1 VAALDLPV
9 GVNGESKEGVRDKA
23 RLKVPLLYN
32 ICIPVFNVQDRI
44 MRIIVGNLPEDVTE
58 DGIREALSDVAPVS
72 SVKLVPEGG
81 APSAMIEMEMTRA
94 EAEALAR
101 RIQGRI
107 YEGRE
112 LRAWVP
118 LFDWK

>member
-1 VAALDLPV
+1 
-9 GVNGESKEGVRDKA
+9 
-23 RLKVPLLYN
+23 
-32 ICIPVFNVQDRI
+32 

-58 DGIREALSDVAPVS
+58 DGIRETLSDVAPVS
-72 SVKLVPEGG
+72 TVKLVPEGG
-81 APSAMIEMEMTRA
+81 TPSAMIEMEMTRA

-107 YEGRE
+107 YKGRE

-118 LFDWK
+118 IFDWK

>member
-1 VAALDLPV
+1 
-9 GVNGESKEGVRDKA
+9 
-23 RLKVPLLYN
+23 
-32 ICIPVFNVQDRI
+32 

-58 DGIREALSDVAPVS
+58 DGIRETLSDVAPVS

-81 APSAMIEMEMTRA
+81 TPSAMIEMEMTRA

-107 YEGRE
+107 YKGRE

-118 LFDWK
+118 IFDWK

>member
-1 VAALDLPV
+1 M
-9 GVNGESKEGVRDKA
+9 
-23 RLKVPLLYN
+23 
-32 ICIPVFNVQDRI
+32 RI
-44 MRIIVGNLPEDVTE
+44 MVGNLPDNITE
-58 DGIREALSDVAPVS
+58 DAIREALSDVAPVNAI
-72 SVKLVPEGG
+72 KLVPEGG
-81 APSAMIEMEMTRA
+81 APSAMIEMEMTRVD
-94 EAEALAR
+94 AEALAR

>member
-1 VAALDLPV
+1 M
-9 GVNGESKEGVRDKA
+9 
-23 RLKVPLLYN
+23 
-32 ICIPVFNVQDRI
+32 RI
-44 MRIIVGNLPEDVTE
+44 MVGNLPDDVAEET
-58 DGIREALSDVAPVS
+58 IREALSDVAPIAS
-72 SVKLVPEGG
+72 IKLVSEGG
-81 APSAMIEMEMTRA
+81 APSAMIEMELTRA

-107 YEGRE
+107 YRGRE

>member
-1 VAALDLPV
+1 
-9 GVNGESKEGVRDKA
+9 
-23 RLKVPLLYN
+23 
-32 ICIPVFNVQDRI
+32 

-58 DGIREALSDVAPVS
+58 DGIRETLSDVAPGS

-81 APSAMIEMEMTRA
+81 TPSAMIEMEMTRA

-107 YEGRE
+107 YKGRE

-118 LFDWK
+118 IFDWK

>member
-1 VAALDLPV
+1 M
-9 GVNGESKEGVRDKA
+9 
-23 RLKVPLLYN
+23 
-32 ICIPVFNVQDRI
+32 RI
-44 MRIIVGNLPEDVTE
+44 MVGNLPDDVAEET
-58 DGIREALSDVAPVS
+58 IREALSDVAPIAS
-72 SVKLVPEGG
+72 IKLVSEGG

-107 YEGRE
+107 YRGRE

>member
-1 VAALDLPV
+1 M
-9 GVNGESKEGVRDKA
+9 
-23 RLKVPLLYN
+23 
-32 ICIPVFNVQDRI
+32 RI
-44 MRIIVGNLPEDVTE
+44 MVGNLPDDIAEET
-58 DGIREALSDVAPVS
+58 IREALSDVAPIAS
-72 SVKLVPEGG
+72 IKLVSEGG
-81 APSAMIEMEMTRA
+81 APSVMIEMEMTRA

-107 YEGRE
+107 YRGRE